1 MDILGLLHP
10 QDIFVRA
17 TAEARRPLLRAIA
30 ATLANQSG
38 LSDDTVLTALLN
50 RESLGSTGIEK
61 GIAVPHA
68 LLRGLS
74 KPFATLVILERP
86 IWFRAPDDQPVDVV
100 LGIISPLELSTE
112 FTRALARVCRVL
124 SDPDILEGMRLAS
137 SPNEIIARIE
147 TASDHSTNQ
156 LAGGLPPTAPAARTA
171 KMEGRP

>member
-1 MDILGLLHP
+1 MDILGLLNP

-30 ATLANQSG
+30 ANLSNQSG
-38 LSDDTVLTALLN
+38 LSDDTVLTGLLN

-68 LLRGLS
+68 LLRGLH
-74 KPFATLVILERP
+74 KPFATLVVLERP

-112 FTRALARVCRVL
+112 FTRALARVCRIL
-124 SDPDILEGMRLAS
+124 SDPDFLEGMRQAS
-137 SPNEIIARIE
+137 SPDEIIACIE
-147 TASDHSTNQ
+147 TASDHSTNK